1 MGRAV
6 VPPTRAL
13 CGALGSR
20 SVPPLG
26 GTLGVSQPPAPLRAG
41 PPSADDDHSGAR
53 QCWHSHAITH
63 YPRTDTPAD
72 FKRARR
78 SKHVHTRTRVLT
90 KNERMQS
97 ARQGAGGCTCMLKPR
112 AVCVCV
118 CVYVCTRRVRQERG
132 SRGSTLSPAS
142 RRSPLCLP
150 HTHTHADIHTCVCV
164 CVCVCL
170 CVCVFATLGTPQISD
185 WEPEAGRT
193 KEEMESAQQIIMQAM
208 GAPPLAAF
216 LYSEMVLI
224 CLSLDT
230 PYMCLYMYLYV
241 CTFSSGPF
249 VPRDGSNLSISR
261 HLSMRTHIVSNSLSL
276 SLSSN
281 LSVSRHLSIRAYAVS
296 DSLSLS
302 LSLSLS

>member
-1 MGRAV
+1 VQLRGSFRKLGATHPCKDPCLHLHVVGTCLWPRGAPICLCAGPACVGRAI

-164 CVCVCL
+164 CVCVC
-170 CVCVFATLGTPQISD
+170 VCIRNPWHTPDI
-185 WEPEAGRT
+185 
-193 KEEMESAQQIIMQAM
+193 
-208 GAPPLAAF
+208 
-216 LYSEMVLI
+216 
-224 CLSLDT
+224 
-230 PYMCLYMYLYV
+230 
-241 CTFSSGPF
+241 
-249 VPRDGSNLSISR
+249 
-261 HLSMRTHIVSNSLSL
+261 
-276 SLSSN
+276 
-281 LSVSRHLSIRAYAVS
+281 
-296 DSLSLS
+296 
-302 LSLSLS
+302 